1 MAVLPAA
8 LGQPCATSA
17 EKSTEDYV
25 YPVHLQD
32 VNFRK
37 LIMVCTLRYDHVL
50 DADKLCH
57 GLTRLLE
64 IGDWRKLG
72 GRLRHSVSKWVQMC
86 SQL

>member
-8 LGQPCATSA
+8 HGRPCAASA
-17 EKSTEDYV
+17 QQSTEDHV

-50 DADKLCH
+50 DTDKISH
-57 GLTRLLE
+57 SLTRLLE
-64 IGDWRKLG
+64 KGDWRKLG
-72 GRLRHSVSKWVQMC
+72 GRLRHNVSISLQVC